1 MYQINKTMG
10 EPVNSNN
17 LKPQKTYFSRI
28 YAMSTKNF
36 KEIIKVTGFLC
47 VRFGCNRPASSSR
60 IFSKAATNVLI
71 INRVMANNAMD
82 LKVIHKPIY
91 QSRVIIIH
99 NNGMGSVTL
108 SEYNV
113 YIISISSIQKL

>member
-1 MYQINKTMG
+1 MGKT
-10 EPVNSNN
+10 VNSNN
-17 LKPQKTYFSRI
+17 LKSQKTYFSRI

-36 KEIIKVTGFLC
+36 KEIITATGFLC
-47 VRFGCNRPASSSR
+47 VQFGCNRTASSSG

-71 INRVMANNAMD
+71 INRVTANNAMD

-91 QSRVIIIH
+91 QRRVKMIH

-108 SEYNV
+108 SEY
-113 YIISISSIQKL
+113 IIMFIL